1 MSAGSKGI
9 CVIIPA
15 FENAGTIVSVIKGAL
30 SYVPDVFVVDD
41 GSTDETASLLR
52 DLSSQEPR
60 LRVVTH
66 SRNRGK
72 GRAIK
77 DGFLAAKAEGF
88 SVAITMDADGQ
99 HFPEDIPK
107 FLSVNSMRPDA
118 MIMGSRNISADGM
131 PARNTF
137 ANRFS
142 NFWFRFQT
150 GVDLPD
156 TQSGFRL
163 YQLETLGKMPLL
175 TSRYEAELELLV
187 FQCWKGVPILSVPV
201 GVWYPPE
208 GERVTHFRPFLD
220 FARISVLNCVLC
232 VLAIVYGLPARF
244 LRYQA
249 RLNRRQIK

>member
-1 MSAGSKGI
+1 MPGSEGI

-15 FENAGTIVSVIKGAL
+15 YENAGTVVSVIKGAL
-30 SYVPDVFVVDD
+30 AYVPDVFVVDD
-41 GSTDETASLLR
+41 GSTDGTAALLR
-52 DLSSQEPR
+52 DLSRQEPG
-60 LRVVTH
+60 LRVISHPV
-66 SRNRGK
+66 NRGK
-72 GRAIK
+72 GKSLK

-88 SVAITMDADGQ
+88 QVAITMDADGQ

-107 FLSVNSMRPDA
+107 FLSIHSMRPDA
-118 MIMGSRNISADGM
+118 MVMGARNISADGM

-163 YQLETLGKMPLL
+163 YQLGAIGSMPLL

-208 GERVTHFRPFLD
+208 GERVTHFRPFMD
-220 FARISVLNCVLC
+220 FARISVLNCILC
-232 VLAIVYGLPARF
+232 VLAIVYGLPVRF
-244 LRYQA
+244 LRNQA
-249 RLNRRQIK
+249 RMNKR